1 MLKNVKPII
10 LIVAIIISLLIISV
24 VSFHSLE
31 EIHYLKTFYPP
42 SFTVEEAFYASA
54 VELVKILVISLPF
67 FVIIV
72 VCLYSLKIY
81 CKKD

>member
-1 MLKNVKPII
+1 MMKNVKPII
-10 LIVAIIISLLIISV
+10 LVVAIVLSLIIIFA

-31 EIHYLKTFYPP
+31 EIHYLKTFYPS

-54 VELVKILVISLPF
+54 VELIKILVISLPF

>member
-1 MLKNVKPII
+1 MKNLKPVI
-10 LIVAIIISLLIISV
+10 LIVAIIVSLFIIFA

-54 VELVKILVISLPF
+54 VELIKILVISLPF

-81 CKKD
+81 YKKD

>member
-1 MLKNVKPII
+1 MKNVKPAI
-10 LIVAIIISLLIISV
+10 LIVAIIVSLFIIFA

-42 SFTVEEAFYASA
+42 NFTVEEAFYASA

-72 VCLYSLKIY
+72 VCLHSLKIY